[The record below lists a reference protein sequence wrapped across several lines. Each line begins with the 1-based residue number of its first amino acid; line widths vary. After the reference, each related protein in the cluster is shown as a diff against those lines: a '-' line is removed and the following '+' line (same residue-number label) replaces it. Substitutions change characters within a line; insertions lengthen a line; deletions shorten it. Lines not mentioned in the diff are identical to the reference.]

1 MNIFSL
7 FSNYSNRLL
16 LPNCQYQI
24 PQFNN
29 LLYGKIFSLV
39 VSKERQKIFFPAIH
53 DFICHYHFY
62 PLWFF
67 LPRYIAVVVQ
77 VEMKVANQY
86 QVILRH
92 LTFKGSLELVAVIR
106 IPPSN
111 LEVMTIF
118 RSPKKTP
125 LAFLHN
131 MPNQILCYKK
141 RSCQNQ
147 AKHFM
152 SACSVIQT
160 IRLNDTV
167 FIYL

>member
-1 MNIFSL
+1 M
-7 FSNYSNRLL
+7 
-16 LPNCQYQI
+16 
-24 PQFNN
+24 
-29 LLYGKIFSLV
+29 
-39 VSKERQKIFFPAIH
+39 
-53 DFICHYHFY
+53 
-62 PLWFF
+62 
-67 LPRYIAVVVQ
+67 
-77 VEMKVANQY
+77 
-86 QVILRH
+86 
-92 LTFKGSLELVAVIR
+92 AVIR

-167 FIYL
+167 FIYLWVPSLPFWLMHHSSGSTNHMSQNNSKKSWNKYFTLLYCKLCSSKIVWHKYLIPAICMMSWHMLFSPVSLQVALD